1 MEDDISLGRT
11 VVLGIQISTATL
23 QLTVGRL
30 YFYMPTIGQLWAR
43 YWPATGQLQARYWP
57 AIGRVQALCRPY
69 VGLFRP
75 YMYWPY
81 LGRIQTGTDG

>member
-1 MEDDISLGRT
+1 MEDDLSLGRT

-43 YWPATGQLQARYWP
+43 YRPV
-57 AIGRVQALCRPY
+57 IGLLLAS
-69 VGLFRP
+69 
-75 YMYWPY
+75 
-81 LGRIQTGTDG
+81 

>member
-1 MEDDISLGRT
+1 MEDDLSLGRT

-43 YWPATGQLQARYWP
+43 YRPVIGLLLASYRLT
-57 AIGRVQALCRPY
+57 IGRV
-69 VGLFRP
+69 
-75 YMYWPY
+75 
-81 LGRIQTGTDG
+81 